1 VMKHSERRTCR
12 RIYPGLAAETKG
24 KGLRPRL
31 VGASEDRAAMMLMTM
46 MMRRFSREERED

>member
-1 VMKHSERRTCR
+1 MKHSERRTCR